1 MRIAFHMLL
10 YCRLGERGVNEC
22 LRIQAMTARGHH
34 SSTARAALHRT
45 RWRRALAQTP
55 NTNSDANQSDQDGKH
70 RMHTRARTRPSCRYA
85 SPATPCMQRAS
96 DRANEPG
103 ATAHPLAASEAL
115 LSALHSAHSRLRRT
129 RSRTNPED
137 RNAQGIVLGRCER
150 KRAEASARA
159 AGTATARALH
169 ALRCIARSPPAR
181 KNQNPDPESRMRMTS
196 PRPLLETKWLR

>member
-1 MRIAFHMLL
+1 MS
-10 YCRLGERGVNEC
+10 RGG
-22 LRIQAMTARGHH
+22 RHPGSASH
-34 SSTARAALHRT
+34 ARAALHRT

-85 SPATPCMQRAS
+85 SAATPCMQRAS

-103 ATAHPLAASEAL
+103 ATAHHLAASEAL

-137 RNAQGIVLGRCER
+137 RHAQGIVLGRRER
-150 KRAEASARA
+150 KRAKASARA

-169 ALRCIARSPPAR
+169 ALRCIARAGGERSR
-181 KNQNPDPESRMRMTS
+181 KNQNPDPESRMRMTTKTPS
-196 PRPLLETKWLR
+196 LETKWLR